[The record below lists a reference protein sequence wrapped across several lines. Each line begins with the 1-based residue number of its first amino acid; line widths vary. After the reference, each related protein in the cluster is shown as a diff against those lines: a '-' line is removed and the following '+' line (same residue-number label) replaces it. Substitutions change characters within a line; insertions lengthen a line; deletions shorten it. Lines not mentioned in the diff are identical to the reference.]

1 MTRGARS
8 LLGTDDVK
16 KALERA
22 SFRVRRRIN
31 NPLEGLLLDNKGK
44 KQERLQ
50 LRLAAEELMAP
61 W

>member
-22 SFRVRRRIN
+22 SFRVRRRIK